1 MNSQEVTYAE
11 LNLMKDSKRQ
21 QMKPKG
27 TNISISVTEQ
37 ELLYAE
43 LNLQNAS
50 QDLQGNDKNYHCKG
64 KLIAR
69 ILGIICLV
77 LMSTVVTIVVITPTE
92 IPEQK
97 NLSLTTKIQKAHH
110 CGCPK
115 EWFVYSN
122 NCYYISTE
130 RKSWNESFMSCASK
144 NSNLLYIDDEEEMY
158 MLDFFIRSSWCRVS
172 QTRNNSSW
180 LWPKGLTFLSKPLS
194 VSSEWDHNCTF
205 LYVQA
210 KKILIESC
218 LEIKTYI
225 CKHQALQP
233 T

>member
-77 LMSTVVTIVVITPTE
+77 LMSTVVTIVVVTRKCLNDYLGTFHFNDC
-92 IPEQK
+92 Q
-97 NLSLTTKIQKAHH
+97 SHH

-130 RKSWNESFMSCASK
+130 RKSWNEICY
-144 NSNLLYIDDEEEMY
+144 LILPH
-158 MLDFFIRSSWCRVS
+158 IR
-172 QTRNNSSW
+172 
-180 LWPKGLTFLSKPLS
+180 PLS
-194 VSSEWDHNCTF
+194 ALPIS
-205 LYVQA
+205 
-210 KKILIESC
+210 IL
-218 LEIKTYI
+218 
-225 CKHQALQP
+225 
-233 T
+233 

>member
-27 TNISISVTEQ
+27 TKSSISVTEQ

-50 QDLQGNDKNYHCKG
+50 QDLQGNDKNYHCKDLLLFPG

-77 LMSTVVTIVVITPTE
+77 LMSTVVTIVVVTP
-92 IPEQK
+92 
-97 NLSLTTKIQKAHH
+97 HH

-144 NSNLLYIDDEEEMY
+144 NSNLLYIDDEEEM
-158 MLDFFIRSSWCRVS
+158 
-172 QTRNNSSW
+172 
-180 LWPKGLTFLSKPLS
+180 
-194 VSSEWDHNCTF
+194 
-205 LYVQA
+205 
-210 KKILIESC
+210 
-218 LEIKTYI
+218 
-225 CKHQALQP
+225 
-233 T
+233 

>member
-1 MNSQEVTYAE
+1 MKFTIISEEAQGWDPRNHPPYLDRHCGE
-11 LNLMKDSKRQ
+11 LIAVI
-21 QMKPKG
+21 PW
-27 TNISISVTEQ
+27 
-37 ELLYAE
+37 
-43 LNLQNAS
+43 
-50 QDLQGNDKNYHCKG
+50 

-77 LMSTVVTIVVITPTE
+77 LMSTVVTIVVVTPTE

-144 NSNLLYIDDEEEMY
+144 NSNLLYIDDEEEM
-158 MLDFFIRSSWCRVS
+158 
-172 QTRNNSSW
+172 
-180 LWPKGLTFLSKPLS
+180 
-194 VSSEWDHNCTF
+194 
-205 LYVQA
+205 
-210 KKILIESC
+210 
-218 LEIKTYI
+218 
-225 CKHQALQP
+225 
-233 T
+233 

>member
-27 TNISISVTEQ
+27 TKSSISVTEQ

-77 LMSTVVTIVVITPTE
+77 LMSTVVTIVCSKCFWVISH
-92 IPEQK
+92 
-97 NLSLTTKIQKAHH
+97 NLSPAHH

-144 NSNLLYIDDEEEMY
+144 NSNLLYIDDEEEMVRFQIFQILLIAFVSPANFNIMKY
-158 MLDFFIRSSWCRVS
+158 LRLFLDFMSM
-172 QTRNNSSW
+172 
-180 LWPKGLTFLSKPLS
+180 
-194 VSSEWDHNCTF
+194 
-205 LYVQA
+205 
-210 KKILIESC
+210 ESC
-218 LEIKTYI
+218 GMNFYVCFPSPSCVCNPSMLSHLSIVCEFSLLSYMNMIF
-225 CKHQALQP
+225 
-233 T
+233 

>member
-27 TNISISVTEQ
+27 TKSSISVTEQ

-50 QDLQGNDKNYHCKG
+50 QDLQGNDKNYHCK
-64 KLIAR
+64 A
-69 ILGIICLV
+69 
-77 LMSTVVTIVVITPTE
+77 TE

-130 RKSWNESFMSCASK
+130 RKSWNESFMSCASN

-225 CKHQALQP
+225 CKHQARQP